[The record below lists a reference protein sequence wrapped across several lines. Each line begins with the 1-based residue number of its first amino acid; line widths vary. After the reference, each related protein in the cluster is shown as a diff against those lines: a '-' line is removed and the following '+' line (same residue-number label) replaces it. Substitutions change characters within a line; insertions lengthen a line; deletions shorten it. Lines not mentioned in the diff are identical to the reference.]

1 MIDTVRARILASSLM
16 DRYAVSIVG
25 VETTVKR
32 QKYHENNGVS
42 KIVLVLNLSSESHPW
57 FERLTT
63 SGPKV
68 KYGGICQPARVFTR
82 GRTKGSTEGARY
94 VKG

>member
-1 MIDTVRARILASSLM
+1 MIDTVRARIIASSLM

-63 SGPKV
+63 SGPKA